1 MIDPGCYLQ
10 FTLEGQDYAIRLS
23 AVIRVTA
30 AAMVSPLPRAPD
42 IVVGVLNL
50 SGRIVPVV
58 NVRRRFRLPERGQMP
73 SDKFIISRTQRQ
85 GGGERLL
92 ALSVDDVLGVCE
104 ISDRDVVATSAV
116 LPGLDFLEGIA
127 RTDAGVILIHD
138 LSTFLA
144 LEEAQVLDA
153 SLAER
158 EG

>member
-1 MIDPGCYLQ
+1 
-10 FTLEGQDYAIRLS
+10 
-23 AVIRVTA
+23 
-30 AAMVSPLPRAPD
+30 
-42 IVVGVLNL
+42 
-50 SGRIVPVV
+50 
-58 NVRRRFRLPERGQMP
+58 
-73 SDKFIISRTQRQ
+73 
-85 GGGERLL
+85 
-92 ALSVDDVLGVCE
+92 
-104 ISDRDVVATSAV
+104 VVATSAV